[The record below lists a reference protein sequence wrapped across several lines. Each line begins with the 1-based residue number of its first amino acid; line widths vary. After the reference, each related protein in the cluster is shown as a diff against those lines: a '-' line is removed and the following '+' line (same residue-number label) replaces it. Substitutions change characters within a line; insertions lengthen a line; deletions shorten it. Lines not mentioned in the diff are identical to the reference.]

1 MIMQSKKLKRSFFA
15 QPTLQVARKLLGK
28 YLVLK
33 QNGIIFSG
41 KIVETEA
48 YVGKDDPASHAFGRV
63 TPRNQIMYG
72 PPGYAYIY
80 FIYGNHFCLNFVTEK
95 KGSPAAV
102 LIRSLEPMDGI
113 EKMLKNRVS
122 ATKEN
127 LTNGPGKLCQ
137 AFGIDKNLNGCDI
150 TSNSLFV
157 EDRNEEIDQ
166 IESSNRIGVR
176 EGSDKK
182 WRFYIAKNSFVSK
195 IRS

>member
-1 MIMQSKKLKRSFFA
+1 MQKIKLRRRFFA

-33 QNGIIFSG
+33 QNGTLLSG

-48 YVGKDDPASHAFGRV
+48 YVGKDDPASHAFGRI

-80 FIYGNHFCLNFVTEK
+80 FIYGNYFCLNFVTGKE
-95 KGSPAAV
+95 GFPAAV
-102 LIRSLEPMDGI
+102 LIRAIEPIDGI
-113 EKMLKNRVS
+113 EKMSKNRGSV
-122 ATKEN
+122 TREN

-137 AFGIDKNLNGCDI
+137 ALGIDKGFNGWDI

-157 EDRNEEIDQ
+157 EDRNDKVDQ
-166 IESSNRIGVR
+166 IENSKRIGINQ
-176 EGSDKK
+176 GTDKK
-182 WRFYIAKNSFVSK
+182 WRFYIAKNSYVSK

>member
-1 MIMQSKKLKRSFFA
+1 MQSKKLKRSFFA

-33 QNGIIFSG
+33 QNGTILSG

-72 PPGYAYIY
+72 PPGYAYVY
-80 FIYGNHFCLNFVTEK
+80 FIYGNYYCLNFVTEK
-95 KGSPAAV
+95 DGFAAAV
-102 LIRSLEPMDGI
+102 LIRALEPTEGI
-113 EKMLKNRVS
+113 EKMAKNRNS
-122 ATKEN
+122 ATVED

-137 AFGIDKNLNGCDI
+137 SFGIDKNLNGCDI

-166 IESSNRIGVR
+166 IESSARIGVR

>member
-1 MIMQSKKLKRSFFA
+1 MKSRKLSRKFFA
-15 QPTLQVARKLLGK
+15 QPTLQVARNLLGK
-28 YLVLK
+28 YLVFK
-33 QNGIIFSG
+33 QNGTLLSG

-48 YVGKDDPASHAFGRV
+48 YVGKDDPASHAFGKV

-72 PPGYAYIY
+72 PPGYVYIY
-80 FIYGNHFCLNFVTEK
+80 FIYGNYYCLNFVTEK
-95 KGSPAAV
+95 KGFPAAV
-102 LIRSLEPMDGI
+102 LIRALEPSDGI
-113 EKMLKNRVS
+113 EKMVKNRNS
-122 ATKEN
+122 ATPEN

-137 AFGIDKNLNGCDI
+137 AFGIDKDLNGCDI

-157 EDRNEEIDQ
+157 EDRNEEIFQ

-182 WRFYIAKNSFVSK
+182 WRFYVAQNSFVSK